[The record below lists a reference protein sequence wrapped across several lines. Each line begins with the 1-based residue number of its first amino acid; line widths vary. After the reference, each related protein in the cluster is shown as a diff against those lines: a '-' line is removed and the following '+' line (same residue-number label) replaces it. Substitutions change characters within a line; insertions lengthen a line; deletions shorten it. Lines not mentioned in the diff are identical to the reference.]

1 MQPKEPWYTRWYIW
15 LIPWALM
22 IALLYLSIQL
32 SPTPVPFRDFT
43 LDEVIQLLTG
53 IALIALFLERALEVF
68 ITTWRGP
75 GSSEKE
81 QDVQKAKDEVEKML
95 AEIEKSVGL
104 SQMEMDAKKAQYAQA
119 LSGQQNAD
127 RILCIF
133 KSQTKRIALWS
144 SLIFGLG
151 VSVVGVRSL
160 EPLVNAE
167 IFKSI
172 TDFQRAAF
180 HIVDVL
186 LTGGL
191 IAGGSEGIH
200 KITSIFTEFFE
211 KTRSNIKDN

>member
-1 MQPKEPWYTRWYIW
+1 MQPKQPWYTRWYVW
-15 LIPWALM
+15 LIPWGMM

-32 SPTPVPFRDFT
+32 SPTPVPFRDYT

-53 IALIALFLERALEVF
+53 IAMIALFLERALEVF

-81 QDVQKAKDEVEKML
+81 QDIEKAKDAAEKIL

-104 SQMEMDAKKAQYAQA
+104 SQMEIDAKKVQYNQA
-119 LSGQQNAD
+119 LLEQQNAEGVQ
-127 RILCIF
+127 CIY

-144 SLIFGLG
+144 SLIFGLA

-160 EPLVNAE
+160 EPLTNPE
-167 IFKSI
+167 MFKSI

-180 HIVDVL
+180 HVVDVL

-200 KITSIFTEFFE
+200 KITAIFTEFFE
-211 KTRSNIKDN
+211 KTRSNIKNS

>member
-1 MQPKEPWYTRWYIW
+1 
-15 LIPWALM
+15 M
-22 IALLYLSIQL
+22 IVILYLSIQL

-53 IALIALFLERALEVF
+53 VALIALFLERALEVF

-75 GSSEKE
+75 GASEKE
-81 QDVQKAKDEVEKML
+81 QDVEKAKNEAEKL
-95 AEIEKSVGL
+95 QAEIEKSAGL
-104 SQMEMDAKKAQYAQA
+104 SQMEIDAKKVQYNQA
-119 LSGQQNAD
+119 LLRQQNAEGEQC
-127 RILCIF
+127 LY

-144 SLIFGLG
+144 SLIFGLA

-160 EPLVNAE
+160 EPLTDAE
-167 IFKSI
+167 MFKSI

-180 HIVDVL
+180 HVIDVL

-200 KITSIFTEFFE
+200 KITAIFTEFFE
-211 KTRSNIKDN
+211 KTRSNIKNS